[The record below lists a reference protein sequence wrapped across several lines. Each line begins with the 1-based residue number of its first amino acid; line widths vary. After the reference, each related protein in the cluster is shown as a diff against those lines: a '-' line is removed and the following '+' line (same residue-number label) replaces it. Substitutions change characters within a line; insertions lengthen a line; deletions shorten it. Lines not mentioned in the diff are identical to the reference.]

1 MAAFLGLA
9 GMLIGTAGIFFG
21 FYYLGTQQELALKIV
36 TLTTVGAAGF
46 IAFVRHVIFYKSD
59 MKRLGWETD
68 RPDWMF
74 EVASPTL
81 PSPPQVSSPPLLHW
95 ESPQ

>member
-36 TLTTVGAAGF
+36 TLSTVGAAGF
-46 IAFVRHVIFYKSD
+46 IAFVPLAVYRSLDWPLVPVLLGVAAVYAGGAYGLFRAGLRRYESGNQ
-59 MKRLGWETD
+59 MGTRL
-68 RPDWMF
+68 
-74 EVASPTL
+74 
-81 PSPPQVSSPPLLHW
+81 
-95 ESPQ
+95 